1 MFPLTLGIIKP
12 SVAAHQPHVQEI
24 MQTIKRSGLEFYGE
38 HRGRFYFP
46 RLVQHATSG
55 PFVAL
60 ALCAPDAIQRWR
72 GLIGP
77 THVYKG
83 QWEKPETLRA
93 RYGLSDTRNGFHGS
107 DSPESAAKELSQ
119 VFENWD
125 TTWWIDQR
133 NKGVDMQARGPA
145 QPQSAAIDTDLLR
158 LVGST
163 ALQQKL
169 DTIVGPKTL
178 ILTPSLAGPL
188 GLVTEVGLLKNNH
201 AVTKMY
207 WLEAGALSQTERN
220 IVYLCRPEPNQHNY
234 HLLVVPRMTAL
245 CTTVLSDLGVLGSL
259 EIQEFQLGLIPLEK
273 DVLSLEYEDVWRK
286 IELDGD
292 NAAIFDLAKALMT
305 IQRAFG
311 PIPRLI
317 GKGDSARRLVD
328 LLKRLRREQPAS
340 TPSSAPLANGTIDSM
355 IVIDRQVDMVSALC
369 TQLTYE
375 GLVDEVVGIKH
386 SHVDVDPNLLNPAP
400 AASTSTPSQ
409 ASFGALPPR
418 KRKHLLTATTDPL
431 FAELRDKNFAVVG
444 TILNR
449 TARRLNEDYE
459 KRHQAKTAA
468 ELRQFVGQLG
478 GLQNEHQALRLHT
491 SLTEQI
497 MALTGTDEFNV
508 ALEVQQNLVA
518 GVDLAAQENSIRV
531 LINQEAPVKTVLR
544 LLCLYSI
551 VSGGI
556 KPKVLEEFK
565 RDILQAYGFDHLPL
579 LISLERLN
587 LLTRPPPSSRSTPK
601 PPFVL
606 SRKPLRLI
614 VDDVDEQNP
623 QDPSYVFSGYAPLSV
638 RLVQCALAGGL
649 GGTGSKIGAALPGV
663 GAGAAGGMAGVA
675 MGPAGLNGWKGV
687 EEVVKAL
694 PGATIDE
701 WQNIDDGPKR
711 LAPGELPTTI
721 VCFLGGITFAEVS
734 AIRLLNRQ
742 MPSRNLLV
750 VTTDTVTG
758 SSLLT
763 SLMPEHTRNPLIP
776 SA

>member
-1 MFPLTLGIIKP
+1 MQTLGP
-12 SVAAHQPHVQEI
+12 ALP
-24 MQTIKRSGLEFYGE
+24 QT
-38 HRGRFYFP
+38 P
-46 RLVQHATSG
+46 
-55 PFVAL
+55 
-60 ALCAPDAIQRWR
+60 
-72 GLIGP
+72 
-77 THVYKG
+77 
-83 QWEKPETLRA
+83 
-93 RYGLSDTRNGFHGS
+93 
-107 DSPESAAKELSQ
+107 
-119 VFENWD
+119 
-125 TTWWIDQR
+125 
-133 NKGVDMQARGPA
+133 
-145 QPQSAAIDTDLLR
+145 AIDTDLLR

-207 WLEAGALSQTERN
+207 WLESGALSQTERN
-220 IVYLCRPEPNQHNY
+220 VVYLCRPEVRWMRIIAEQIRADTQPNQHNY

-245 CTTVLSDLGVLGSL
+245 CTKALSDLGVLGSL

-292 NAAIFDLAKALMT
+292 YSAVFDLAKAIMT

-355 IVIDRQVDMVSALC
+355 VVIDRQVDMVSAMC

-375 GLVDEVVGIKH
+375 GLVDEVVSIKH

-409 ASFGALPPR
+409 PSFGTLPPR

-468 ELRQFVGQLG
+468 ELRQFVGQLN

-518 GVDLAAQENSIRV
+518 GVDLATQENSIRD

-587 LLTRPPPSSRSTPK
+587 LLIRPPPSSRSTPK

-638 RLVQCALAGGL
+638 RLVQHALGGGL
-649 GGTGSKIGAALPGV
+649 GGTGSKIGATIPGV
-663 GAGAAGGMAGVA
+663 GASAAGGMAGVG
-675 MGPAGLNGWKGV
+675 MGPACLNGWKGI
-687 EEVVKAL
+687 EDVVKAL

-701 WQNIDDGPKR
+701 RQKIDDGSKR

-734 AIRLLNRQ
+734 ALRLLNRQ

-758 SSLLT
+758 CSLLT
-763 SLMPEHTRNPLIP
+763 SLMPEHTRNPVGP